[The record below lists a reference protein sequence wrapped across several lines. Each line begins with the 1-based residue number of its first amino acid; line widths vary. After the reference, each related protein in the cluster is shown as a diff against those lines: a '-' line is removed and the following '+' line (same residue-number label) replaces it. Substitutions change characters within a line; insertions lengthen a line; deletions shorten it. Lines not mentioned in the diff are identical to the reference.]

1 MNSRARRGDL
11 QAPALPAQ
19 GTVARSH
26 FSVHGEPAHR
36 QLLAWRE
43 RVGHVIDVLP
53 SKADIGKPFSAEIDR
68 YKVDGLLF
76 TDCRSD
82 AMLLERSLARI
93 STDSVRDYV
102 FHVFAEGGVD
112 DVALRASSP
121 RHKAP
126 SSSATTKIL
135 ALDMNQP
142 VRMRRSSCRVLTF
155 FVPASLVQETLPDPE
170 AIHGRTIQDATPL
183 TRLALEHAA
192 ALGANIGGMTA
203 AAADSAVRNAA
214 HLVVA
219 AFGKQAGL
227 SGNARSAA
235 RAALFGRVRRYIQ
248 ANLHRAELT
257 PEGVVGALH
266 VSRPTIYRM
275 FQHEGGL
282 GAYIRHLR
290 LRQAA
295 DELARYPHMMVTD
308 VAYAVGFKSASD
320 FTRAFRRAHGMA
332 PQEFRALSQTYRLE
346 RPDPWQMPQVP
357 QAPSA

>member
-1 MNSRARRGDL
+1 MNLPGPRSAS
-11 QAPALPAQ
+11 PAAH
-19 GTVARSH
+19 GGVARSH
-26 FSVHGEPAHR
+26 FSVLGEPQHR

-53 SKADIGKPFSAEIDR
+53 SKADIEQPFQAEIDR
-68 YKVDGLLF
+68 YKVEGLLF

-102 FHVFAEGGVD
+102 FHVFAEGGVGD
-112 DVALRASSP
+112 IALRASP
-121 RHKAP
+121 RHSAP
-126 SSSATTKIL
+126 VAASTAKIL
-135 ALDMNQP
+135 ALDMSQP
-142 VRMRRSSCRVLTF
+142 VRMRRSHCRVLTF
-155 FVPASLVQETLPDPE
+155 FVPGSMVQEVFPDPE
-170 AIHGRTIQDATPL
+170 AIHGRTVQDATPL
-183 TRLALEHAA
+183 TRLALEHVA
-192 ALGANIGGMTA
+192 ALGANISGMTA
-203 AAADSAVRNAA
+203 AAADSAVRTAA
-214 HLVVA
+214 HLVIA

-235 RAALFGRVRRYIQ
+235 RAALFGRVRRHIQ

-257 PEGVVGALH
+257 PESLLNALH
-266 VSRPTIYRM
+266 LSRPTVYRM

-320 FTRAFRRAHGMA
+320 FTRAFRRAYGMA
-332 PQEFRALSQTYRLE
+332 PQEFRALAQTYRAD
-346 RPDPWQMPQVP
+346 RPDPWQ
-357 QAPSA
+357 APSA

>member
-1 MNSRARRGDL
+1 MTLPPPRGTSPVSPL
-11 QAPALPAQ
+11 AAP
-19 GTVARSH
+19 GGGVAHSH
-26 FSVHGEPAHR
+26 FSVLGEPRHR

-53 SKADIGKPFSAEIDR
+53 SKADVAQPFRAEIDR
-68 YKVDGLLF
+68 YKVEGLLF

-93 STDSVRDYV
+93 STDSVRDYA

-112 DVALRASSP
+112 DIALR
-121 RHKAP
+121 HGT
-126 SSSATTKIL
+126 SATRSTSSTISTAKIL

-142 VRMRRSSCRVLTF
+142 VRMRRSHCRVLTF
-155 FVPASLVQETLPDPE
+155 FVPAALVQETFPDPE

-183 TRLALEHAA
+183 TRLALEHVA
-192 ALGANIGGMTA
+192 ALGANIPGMTA
-203 AAADSAVRNAA
+203 AAADSAVRTAA

-235 RAALFGRVRRYIQ
+235 RAALFGRVRRHIQ

-257 PEGVVGALH
+257 PDGVLNALH
-266 VSRPTIYRM
+266 LPRPTVYRM

-320 FTRAFRRAHGMA
+320 FTRAFRRAYGMA
-332 PQEFRALSQTYRLE
+332 PQEFRALSQTYRAD
-346 RPDPWQMPQVP
+346 RPDAWQVSPG
-357 QAPSA
+357 

>member
-1 MNSRARRGDL
+1 MNLRALQGAP
-11 QAPALPAQ
+11 QAPVPPAQ
-19 GTVARSH
+19 GGVARSH

-53 SKADIGKPFSAEIDR
+53 SKADIEKPFSAEIDR

-121 RHKAP
+121 RHGA
-126 SSSATTKIL
+126 SSAHGTHATTKIL

-142 VRMRRSSCRVLTF
+142 VRMRRGSCRVLTF

-183 TRLALEHAA
+183 TRLALEHVAE
-192 ALGANIGGMTA
+192 LSANICSMTT

-219 AFGKQAGL
+219 TFGKQAGL

-235 RAALFGRVRRYIQ
+235 RAALFGRVRRHIQ

-257 PEGVVGALH
+257 PESVLNALH
-266 VSRPTIYRM
+266 LPRPTIYRM

-320 FTRAFRRAHGMA
+320 FTRAFRRAYGMA
-332 PQEFRALSQTYRLE
+332 PQEFRAQSQTYRAD
-346 RPDPWQMPQVP
+346 RAAPWQVSPT
-357 QAPSA
+357 

>member
-1 MNSRARRGDL
+1 MTLSPPRGTS
-11 QAPALPAQ
+11 PASLLAAH
-19 GTVARSH
+19 GGGVAHSH
-26 FSVHGEPAHR
+26 FSVLGEPRQR

-53 SKADIGKPFSAEIDR
+53 SRADVEHPFNAQIDR
-68 YKVDGLLF
+68 YKVEGLLF

-112 DVALRASSP
+112 DIALRHGASAAIP
-121 RHKAP
+121 TA
-126 SSSATTKIL
+126 KIL

-142 VRMRRSSCRVLTF
+142 VRMRRSHCRVLTF
-155 FVPASLVQETLPDPE
+155 FVPAALVQETFPDPE
-170 AIHGRTIQDATPL
+170 AIHGRTVQDTTPL
-183 TRLALEHAA
+183 TRLALEHVA
-192 ALGANIGGMTA
+192 ALGANISAMTA
-203 AAADSAVRNAA
+203 AAADSAVRTAA

-235 RAALFGRVRRYIQ
+235 RAALFGRVRRHIQ

-257 PEGVVGALH
+257 PEGVLSALH
-266 VSRPTIYRM
+266 LPRPTVYRM

-320 FTRAFRRAHGMA
+320 FTRAFRRAYGMA
-332 PQEFRALSQTYRLE
+332 PQEFRALSQTYRAD
-346 RPDPWQMPQVP
+346 RPEPWQVP
-357 QAPSA
+357 PG

>member
-1 MNSRARRGDL
+1 MNFRALRGDS
-11 QAPALPAQ
+11 QATLPAQ
-19 GTVARSH
+19 GGVARSH
-26 FSVHGEPAHR
+26 FSVHGEPPHR

-43 RVGHVIDVLP
+43 QVGHVIDVLP
-53 SKADIGKPFSAEIDR
+53 SKADIEKPFQAEIDR

-102 FHVFAEGGVD
+102 FHVFTEGGID
-112 DVALRASSP
+112 DIALRAAP
-121 RHKAP
+121 RHAAAP
-126 SSSATTKIL
+126 TATTKIL

-142 VRMRRSSCRVLTF
+142 VRMRRSHCRVLTF
-155 FVPASLVQETLPDPE
+155 FVPGALVQEVFPDPE

-183 TRLALEHAA
+183 TRLALEHVT

-203 AAADSAVRNAA
+203 AAADSAVRTAA

-235 RAALFGRVRRYIQ
+235 RAALFGRVRRHIQ
-248 ANLHRAELT
+248 AHLPRADLT
-257 PEGVVGALH
+257 PESVINALH
-266 VSRPTIYRM
+266 LTRPTVYRM

-320 FTRAFRRAHGMA
+320 FTRAFRRAYGMA
-332 PQEFRALSQTYRLE
+332 PQEFRALSQTYRADLAT
-346 RPDPWQMPQVP
+346 PCVV
-357 QAPSA
+357 

>member
-1 MNSRARRGDL
+1 M
-11 QAPALPAQ
+11 
-19 GTVARSH
+19 ARSH
-26 FSVHGEPAHR
+26 FSVHGEPQHR

-53 SKADIGKPFSAEIDR
+53 SKADVEQPFRAEIDR

-112 DVALRASSP
+112 DIALRASP
-121 RHKAP
+121 RRAAP
-126 SSSATTKIL
+126 STNATTKIL

-155 FVPASLVQETLPDPE
+155 FVPAALVQEVFPDPE

-183 TRLALEHAA
+183 TRLALEHVA
-192 ALGANIGGMTA
+192 ALGANIPSMTP

-235 RAALFGRVRRYIQ
+235 RAALFGRVRRHIQ

-257 PEGVVGALH
+257 PEGVLNALH
-266 VSRPTIYRM
+266 LSRPTIYRM

-320 FTRAFRRAHGMA
+320 FTRAFRRAYGMA
-332 PQEFRALSQTYRLE
+332 PQEFRAQSQTYRAE
-346 RPDPWQMPQVP
+346 RPASWQVLPT
-357 QAPSA
+357 

>member
-1 MNSRARRGDL
+1 MNLRALRGDP
-11 QAPALPAQ
+11 QAAPVH
-19 GTVARSH
+19 GGVARSH
-26 FSVHGEPAHR
+26 FSVQGEPPHR

-53 SKADIGKPFSAEIDR
+53 SKADIEKPFRAEIDR

-102 FHVFAEGGVD
+102 FHVFTEGGVED
-112 DVALRASSP
+112 IALRASP
-121 RHKAP
+121 RHAAASTAISTP
-126 SSSATTKIL
+126 TTKIL

-142 VRMRRSSCRVLTF
+142 VRMRRSHCRVLTL
-155 FVPASLVQETLPDPE
+155 FVPGALVQEVFPDPE
-170 AIHGRTIQDATPL
+170 AIHGRAIQDATPL
-183 TRLALEHAA
+183 TRLALEHVT
-192 ALGANIGGMTA
+192 ALGANIGGMSA
-203 AAADSAVRNAA
+203 AAADSAVRTAA

-235 RAALFGRVRRYIQ
+235 RAALFGRVRRHIQ

-257 PEGVVGALH
+257 PEGVINALH
-266 VSRPTIYRM
+266 LTRPTVYRM

-320 FTRAFRRAHGMA
+320 FTRAFRRAYGMA
-332 PQEFRALSQTYRLE
+332 PQEFRALSQTFRA
-346 RPDPWQMPQVP
+346 DP
-357 QAPSA
+357 APGIGIS

>member
-1 MNSRARRGDL
+1 MNPRALQGDL

-19 GTVARSH
+19 GGVARSH
-26 FSVHGEPAHR
+26 FSVHGEPQHR

-53 SKADIGKPFSAEIDR
+53 SKSGVEQPFRAEIDR

-93 STDSVRDYV
+93 STDNVRDYV
-102 FHVFAEGGVD
+102 FHVFTEGGVD
-112 DVALRASSP
+112 DIALRASP
-121 RHKAP
+121 RHAAA
-126 SSSATTKIL
+126 ATTKIL

-155 FVPASLVQETLPDPE
+155 FVPASLVQEVFPDPE

-183 TRLALEHAA
+183 TRLALEHVA
-192 ALGANIGGMTA
+192 ALGANISGMTT

-219 AFGKQAGL
+219 AFGRQAGL

-235 RAALFGRVRRYIQ
+235 RAALFGRVRRHIQ

-257 PEGVVGALH
+257 PESVLSALH
-266 VSRPTIYRM
+266 LQRPTIYRM

-320 FTRAFRRAHGMA
+320 FTRAFRRAYGIA
-332 PQEFRALSQTYRLE
+332 PQEFRAQSRMYRAD
-346 RPDPWQMPQVP
+346 RPAPWQVSPT
-357 QAPSA
+357 

>member
-1 MNSRARRGDL
+1 MNFAPRRGDP
-11 QAPALPAQ
+11 QVPSFPMQ
-19 GTVARSH
+19 GLVARSH

-53 SKADIGKPFSAEIDR
+53 SKADIEKPFSAEIDR

-112 DVALRASSP
+112 DVALQASP
-121 RHKAP
+121 RHAAA
-126 SSSATTKIL
+126 STTKIL

-142 VRMRRSSCRVLTF
+142 VRMRRSSCRVFTF
-155 FVPASLVQETLPDPE
+155 FAPASLVQETLPDPE
-170 AIHGRTIQDATPL
+170 AIHGRTIQDTTPL
-183 TRLALEHAA
+183 TRLALEHVA
-192 ALGANIGGMTA
+192 ALGANIRGMTV

-235 RAALFGRVRRYIQ
+235 RAALFGRVRRHIQ

-257 PEGVVGALH
+257 PEGVVSALH
-266 VSRPTIYRM
+266 LSRPTIYRM

-332 PQEFRALSQTYRLE
+332 PQEFRALSQAYRTD
-346 RPDPWQMPQVP
+346 RPAPWQ
-357 QAPSA
+357 ALSA